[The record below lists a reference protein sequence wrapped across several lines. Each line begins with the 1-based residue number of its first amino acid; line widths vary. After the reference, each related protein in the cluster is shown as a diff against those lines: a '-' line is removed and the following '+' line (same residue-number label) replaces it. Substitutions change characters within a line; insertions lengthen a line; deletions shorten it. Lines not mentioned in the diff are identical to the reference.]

1 MEDFNFFIPAEVI
14 EKSVKLPTGESRT
27 EMIIQGLAS
36 DNSKDVEGEVLEPQ
50 GYVLDT
56 FLKTGTIN
64 YEHLAKRDPKY
75 IIGEPISAEV
85 KGNEFHIKA
94 RLWGN
99 SEIAKSVY
107 QKMKELKEAGSSRK
121 AGFSIEGKSLLRDP
135 MNPKR
140 ILKALITNVAVTFSP
155 VNSSTFADI
164 TKGIQEKDF
173 IPLKYEV
180 ADVVDYI
187 FEFERDGKLFRVNK
201 ADFKVYEVEKSI
213 TTESSAPLIPE
224 SLDKKVKVLEP
235 DMIKKSID
243 IILRFRDLQCLDD
256 DDMMLIRNKIKNFS

>member
-14 EKSVKLPTGESRT
+14 EKSVKLPTGESRI

-99 SEIAKSVY
+99 SEIARSVY

-164 TKGIQEKDF
+164 VKGIQEKDF

-180 ADVVDYI
+180 AEVPDYI
-187 FEFERDGKLFRVNK
+187 FEFERDGKLFRVGK
-201 ADFKVYEVEKSI
+201 ADFKIYEVKKSMTI
-213 TTESSAPLIPE
+213 DSTKPLMPE
-224 SLDKKVKVLEP
+224 SLDKQTKPLTP
-235 DMIKKSID
+235 GIISKSID
-243 IILRFRDLQCLDD
+243 NILRLKSLGCISDD
-256 DDMMLIRNKIKNFS
+256 FIEDVKVKIKEIL